1 MTSSCLHCFPSH
13 FWWAEQLLLL
23 APFDCHEAAAMPM
36 NMQYEREFGLDLPKK
51 TVHECILG
59 GSYLASRHFFT
70 GEMGPQGKAKLAQLI
85 DFLPERTKRQMKEI
99 DRTKRKE
106 AAATTSR
113 PKKFA

>member
-1 MTSSCLHCFPSH
+1 
-13 FWWAEQLLLL
+13 
-23 APFDCHEAAAMPM
+23 
-36 NMQYEREFGLDLPKK
+36 
-51 TVHECILG
+51 
-59 GSYLASRHFFT
+59 
-70 GEMGPQGKAKLAQLI
+70 MGPQGKAKLAQLI